1 MLSRCCRAAASASVL
16 ARRFPL
22 ATHRPLCLA
31 STSGGGP
38 DATVASTAT
47 SAIAVDN
54 VTTFAP
60 SYSRRARRERL
71 QEALASA
78 AGGGEFVVPTAEP
91 QVMPGACGAVLNV
104 LREGGPLKTQELF
117 DAVEAR
123 YPGVVRSKTHLKQ
136 KILKSA
142 LVNKVMKVKLP
153 DADRKNRWAV
163 RRPGQIRMRIAREL
177 GQ

>member
-1 MLSRCCRAAASASVL
+1 MEGKPFEVPKPEPRTV
-16 ARRFPL
+16 P
-22 ATHRPLCLA
+22 
-31 STSGGGP
+31 GP
-38 DATVASTAT
+38 
-47 SAIAVDN
+47 
-54 VTTFAP
+54 
-60 SYSRRARRERL
+60 
-71 QEALASA
+71 
-78 AGGGEFVVPTAEP
+78 
-91 QVMPGACGAVLNV
+91 CGAVMNV
-104 LREGGPLKTQELF
+104 LRERGPLKTDELF